1 MSNEPFAA
9 QTDSGDDLNYA
20 ALHLSGRGATAG
32 RKKKEE
38 ETEESVY
45 SQVKRWMWICVHKK
59 KNDWPE

>member
-9 QTDSGDDLNYA
+9 QTDSGDDLHYA

-45 SQVKRWMWICVHKK
+45 SQVKR
-59 KNDWPE
+59 